1 MYLYWINALSCPE
14 NCSYDMLITTFTS
27 GSNCFYSVIIAVM
40 RIVYIVTKA
49 VSPDIH
55 DFAPQKCRVDVSQHM
70 ILMLIA

>member
-1 MYLYWINALSCPE
+1 
-14 NCSYDMLITTFTS
+14 MLITTFTS

-49 VSPDIH
+49 VSPDIN
-55 DFAPQKCRVDVSQHM
+55 DFAPQKCTVDVSQHM